1 MRVEP
6 HDGISALIRETP
18 WSSLFPSTRCGHGGK
33 VLAMTRRTQPADDH
47 AGTLILGFQPPQ
59 LRNKSPLFLSPLGQW
74 HFVTEVQTDLRQGLY
89 SQKTRCKATILQ
101 LKKKKG
107 QDQI

>member
-1 MRVEP
+1 MTIYKP
-6 HDGISALIRETP
+6 SREASEETSP
-18 WSSLFPSTRCGHGGK
+18 
-33 VLAMTRRTQPADDH
+33 